1 MDIRRNLNLLRGDFG
16 TRRIGTID
24 CFKGIY
30 TTRSMPLRTYLQ
42 DAICRGLSYGSISGI
57 RLIMVC
63 VKVVKVVKGDMV
75 GFDLEYD
82 LRNCFWGSK
91 WFGDHD
97 SHCVWNLRLF
107 VTYENEKGHG
117 ATNRDDYKDQARW
130 SSPSIQD
137 FGNLLKSE
145 VYIWTSDHGRWIDSK
160 HILMAHNRRFPHSH
174 EISSYLNEST
184 VMGTDWV
191 TIMEHMR
198 LWRTYSF

>member
-1 MDIRRNLNLLRGDFG
+1 MEYKDSVFKPTLPDNLSKRTKFLKYMDSVFVYMTFIRGQN
-16 TRRIGTID
+16 
-24 CFKGIY
+24 K
-30 TTRSMPLRTYLQ
+30 
-42 DAICRGLSYGSISGI
+42 
-57 RLIMVC
+57 
-63 VKVVKVVKGDMV
+63 
-75 GFDLEYD
+75 
-82 LRNCFWGSK
+82 GSK
-91 WFGDHD
+91 RGIL
-97 SHCVWNLRLF
+97 VEQR
-107 VTYENEKGHG
+107 GHG
-117 ATNRDDYKDQARW
+117 ATNKDDYKDQARW

-198 LWRTYSF
+198 LWRTYSFLLFCLLISSMDSFWVNIFLLLLVCLFGFFV